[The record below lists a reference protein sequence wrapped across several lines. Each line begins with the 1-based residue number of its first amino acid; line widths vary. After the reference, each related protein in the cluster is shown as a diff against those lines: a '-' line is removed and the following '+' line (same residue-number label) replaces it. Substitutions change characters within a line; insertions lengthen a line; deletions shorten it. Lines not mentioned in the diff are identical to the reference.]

1 MIRTE
6 SNDSS
11 SDLSPRA
18 LELSDRSSAIVPPRY
33 DLVVIGIFAHAGN
46 AADAV
51 NELHKVGFTQ
61 DQIGFASP
69 KTEEVEAPLSGEEL
83 PATVP
88 VGGDPAEQ
96 GALAGAVTGAG
107 VAGLLALGAVAGAIP
122 VLGPIFVGG
131 LFASI
136 LAGAATGGVTGG
148 LVGALIGLG
157 ISQDDAQNYEGHVR
171 HGSTIVTVTCP
182 GRSREVSEILL
193 RHGALRNGGM
203 SN

>member
-1 MIRTE
+1 MIRME
-6 SNDSS
+6 SNDTSL
-11 SDLSPRA
+11 DLSPRA
-18 LELSDRSSAIVPPRY
+18 RELSGDRSSAVVPPRY
-33 DLVVIGIFAHAGN
+33 DLVVIGLFAHVDN
-46 AADAV
+46 AAAAV
-51 NELHKVGFTQ
+51 RELQSVGFSQ
-61 DQIGFASP
+61 EQIGFASP
-69 KTEEVEAPLSGEEL
+69 KREDIAPAD
-83 PATVP
+83 PDN

-107 VAGLLALGAVAGAIP
+107 VAGLLALGAIAGVIP

-131 LFASI
+131 LFTSV

-157 ISQDDAQNYEGHVR
+157 ISQDDAQDYESHVR
-171 HGSTIVTVTCP
+171 QGCTIVTVTCP

-203 SN
+203 SS